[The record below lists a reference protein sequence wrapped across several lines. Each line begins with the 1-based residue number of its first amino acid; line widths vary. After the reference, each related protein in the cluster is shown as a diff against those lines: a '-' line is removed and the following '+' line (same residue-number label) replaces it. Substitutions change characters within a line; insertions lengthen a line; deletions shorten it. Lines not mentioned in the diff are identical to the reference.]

1 MSINHKMNEKF
12 FLQLSF
18 QRIFLFKLISFFNN
32 KKKNGV
38 EVTTKAVI
46 NWHYTVFYKQTI
58 IKLYSSYT
66 VLKQLRVLNSKQVF
80 YFGGED
86 NKCFLHRKWLCPC
99 ALYLSPKHGIR
110 INKSLV
116 LLHLLE
122 NNPSHE

>member
-32 KKKNGV
+32 KKKIGV

-86 NKCFLHRKWLCPC
+86 NKCFFTQKVTVSMCSIFITKAWYTYQQKSCTFAFIRK
-99 ALYLSPKHGIR
+99 
-110 INKSLV
+110 
-116 LLHLLE
+116 
-122 NNPSHE
+122 